1 MRIPRDISGTD
12 LVKLLSKFGYE
23 NTRQTGSHM
32 RLTTQQ
38 NGEHNV
44 TIPYHNPLR
53 VGTLSA
59 ILADIANH
67 FGLTKDELIR
77 RLFER

>member
-1 MRIPRDISGTD
+1 MRIPRDISGVD

-38 NGEHNV
+38 NSEHNV

-59 ILADIANH
+59 ILTDIANH

>member
-1 MRIPRDISGTD
+1 MRIPRDISGAD
-12 LVKLLSKFGYE
+12 LVKLLSKFDYE

-32 RLTTQQ
+32 RLTTQL

-67 FGLTKDELIR
+67 LGLTKDELIR

>member
-1 MRIPRDISGTD
+1 MRIPRDISGAD

-38 NGEHNV
+38 NGEHNI
-44 TIPYHNPLR
+44 TIPCHNPLR

-59 ILADIANH
+59 ILADIANY

>member
-1 MRIPRDISGTD
+1 
-12 LVKLLSKFGYE
+12 
-23 NTRQTGSHM
+23 M

-59 ILADIANH
+59 ILSDIASH
-67 FGLTKDELIR
+67 FGLSKDELIR
-77 RLFER
+77 QLF

>member
-1 MRIPRDISGTD
+1 MRIPRDISGAELT
-12 LVKLLSKFGYE
+12 KLLNKFGYASI
-23 NTRQTGSHM
+23 RQTGSHI

-38 NGEHNV
+38 NGEHSV

-59 ILADIANH
+59 ILADVANH
-67 FGLTKDELIR
+67 LGFTKDELMR
-77 RLFER
+77 KLFEV